1 MADRR
6 IRTRIIRAAIGAV
19 AGAVLVGAGIALAA
33 DRSVAIS
40 GFSFSPSQI
49 TVAVGDRITW
59 TNSDAQAHTAT
70 ADDNSWDA
78 GTVSGSGG
86 TASVTFATAGV
97 FPYHCAIHPTMTG
110 TVTVTGGAPAT
121 DTDGAVIP
129 AAEEQLG
136 DGPLAEILIVGVA
149 WAVGFAMVRRR
160 FARGG

>member
-6 IRTRIIRAAIGAV
+6 VRTRIIRAFVGAV
-19 AGAVLVGAGIALAA
+19 AGAVLIGGGIALAV

-40 GFSFSPSQI
+40 GFSFSPSQF

-86 TASVTFATAGV
+86 TASVTFSTAGV

-110 TVTVTGGAPAT
+110 TVTVTAGAPAT
-121 DTDGAVIP
+121 DTEGAAIP
-129 AAEEQLG
+129 AADEQSG
-136 DGPLAEILIVGVA
+136 EGPLAEILVVGVA

-160 FARGG
+160 FERGR